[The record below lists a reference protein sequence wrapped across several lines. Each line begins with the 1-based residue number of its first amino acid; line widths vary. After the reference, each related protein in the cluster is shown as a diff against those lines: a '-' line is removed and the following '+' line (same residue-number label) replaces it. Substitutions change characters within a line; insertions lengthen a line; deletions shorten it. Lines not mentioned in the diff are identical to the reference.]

1 MKGQSKQKSSLWK
14 TALLVTLATV
24 CSLLVLPRFLA
35 SGTRQA
41 SPDWQR
47 EHSQRLRDP
56 FLTRCYVF
64 TGPTAHIFSRNI
76 AAWHG
81 SMIAATAPKGRF
93 PRSVA
98 GREDTLQAVRIEDI
112 PLESMPAWVG
122 KQLTVELRV
131 RHHGQGFIAGGNS
144 AYSGTLAAMG
154 DGIWNGFLFAM
165 HFPSNIL
172 SFQLGR
178 PKPEPA
184 LPVTALSR
192 IPAEVWTH
200 LAATWDGS
208 EVRIYVN
215 GLLAGRRLCTGPF
228 NPVPRSSRLRV
239 GYVGNGLG
247 CARFDIEHF
256 ALYTRCLSEDE
267 ILSTVWPGTEN
278 NSPDKL
284 ALLKSGTLL
293 AAGEPAQAATELTT
307 LHSSSL
313 PPILEALT
321 EFRLGESHREMGQY
335 AAAERWFTAAAAESR
350 PHSIRGAAV
359 TELQAL
365 RSAACQPPSAAM
377 RKDSSSLQASVT
389 YDEALQMKL
398 LASDRIAQRQLALNE
413 ADAWCQRFE
422 DQIHPILQ
430 ASCVRCHQQIS
441 DTSSN
446 PNPNPDLDAIHSAED
461 AISASRQLWQQVA
474 TVVQQPSHAGYDRLL
489 SVTDRQRLLHWINS
503 RPRMG
508 LCEEIPEDSDE
519 PRYFEEVGWR
529 IGFAAARRLTRTELH
544 NAIRDLLGVKLSDD
558 QLPPPEGSGGEGF
571 DTSSSTL
578 FTSSSLLESW
588 LQSVHFA
595 VDRAIG
601 VDLATHSFDNRTILR
616 QVPAHSITPRTAAQT
631 CLQSLAMRAWRRRPS
646 AQELERLL
654 TLFEESFRENSSFPT
669 AVGESA
675 KAILVSPAF
684 LMVAEPETGREG
696 DYPLGPEQLATR
708 MALFLWASIP
718 DAELLSA
725 ALDGKLDSPQEIR
738 EQIHRMLKD
747 PRAAALGQSFGLQWL
762 GLDRPDG
769 LQPDTQLFPDWT
781 PEVAALL
788 QEEASRFVAY
798 VLREDRPLTELLD
811 ADYVMANERLA
822 AFYGL
827 PDHVG
832 EEWQRVVVEDR
843 SRGGLLSLS
852 AVLTATSRPRRTSPV
867 LRGRWILETILGET
881 IEPPPPD
888 IPTLPEEADPD
899 APLTLRERL
908 EQHRSDPACAG
919 CHQTMDQLG
928 FALEEFGPTGKRRTH
943 DGTGTVDASGLLP
956 SGERIEGLA
965 GLRMALKARE
975 QQFLRLFCRR
985 LLGYALGREIE
996 RFDLCVVDRC
1006 LRRLQQSGNRS
1017 SAVLEEIILSYPFR
1031 HRQAVR

>member
-1 MKGQSKQKSSLWK
+1 MKDETKHKSSIRR
-14 TALLVTLATV
+14 TVLLATLATV
-24 CSLLVLPRFLA
+24 CSVLALPRFLA
-35 SGTRQA
+35 SGTRLA
-41 SPDWQR
+41 STDWQR

-56 FLTRCYVF
+56 LLTRCYVF
-64 TGPTAHIFSRNI
+64 TGPEAHAHTRNL

-81 SMIAATAPKGRF
+81 SLNPAAAPKGRL

-98 GREDTLQAVRIEDI
+98 GREDSLQAVRIEDI
-112 PLESMPAWVG
+112 PMESMPAYVG

-131 RHHGQGFIAGGNS
+131 RHHGQGFVLGGN
-144 AYSGTLAAMG
+144 APHSGTLAAMG
-154 DGIWNGFLFAM
+154 DGVWNGFLLAM
-165 HFPSNIL
+165 HFPANTL

-184 LPVTALSR
+184 LTVTALSR

-200 LAATWDGS
+200 LAATWDGR

-215 GLLAGRRLCTGPF
+215 GLLAGRRLCAGPF
-228 NPVPRSSRLRV
+228 IPVPRTSRLRV

-247 CARFDIEHF
+247 CVRFDIEHF
-256 ALYTRCLSEDE
+256 ALYTRCLSDEE
-267 ILSTVWPGTEN
+267 ILNTVWTNSTN
-278 NSPDKL
+278 NSSGRS
-284 ALLKSGTLL
+284 ALLKSGRLL
-293 AAGEPAQAATELTT
+293 ATGEPAQAATELTA
-307 LHSSSL
+307 LHKSSANPL
-313 PPILEALT
+313 LQGLT
-321 EFRLGESHREMGQY
+321 EFRLGESLRELGQY
-335 AAAERWFTAAAAESR
+335 VEAERWFTAAAAESR
-350 PHSIRGAAV
+350 PDSIRGAAV

-365 RSAACQPPSAAM
+365 KAAAFQPPSATM
-377 RKDSSSLQASVT
+377 RKDSTSLQAPAT
-389 YDEALQMKL
+389 YSETLQMKL
-398 LASDRIAQRQLALNE
+398 LASDRIAQKQLALNE
-413 ADAWCQRFE
+413 ADAWCDRFE
-422 DQIHPILQ
+422 MRIRPILQ
-430 ASCVRCHQQIS
+430 SACCRCHQEA
-441 DTSSN
+441 
-446 PNPNPDLDAIHSAED
+446 LDHRPVLDSIRSPED
-461 AISASRQLWQQVA
+461 AISAGRQFWQQVE
-474 TVVQQPSHAGYDRLL
+474 TVIHQQPTHAGLDQLL
-489 SVTDRQRLLHWINS
+489 SATDRQRLLHWINS

-508 LCEEIPEDSDE
+508 LCEEIPEDSEE

-544 NAIRDLLGVKLSDD
+544 NSIRDLLGVRLSDD

-595 VDRAIG
+595 VDRAIEA
-601 VDLATHSFDNRTILR
+601 DLNTDSLDDRRILQQLPR
-616 QVPAHSITPRTAAQT
+616 DSITARNAAET
-631 CLQSLAMRAWRRRPS
+631 CLQPLAMRAWRRRPT
-646 AQELERLL
+646 AEELERLL
-654 TLFEESFRENSSFPT
+654 TLFDDSFRENFSFTT
-669 AVGESA
+669 AVGEST

-684 LMVAEPETGREG
+684 LMVTEPETGSEG
-696 DYPLGPEQLATR
+696 DYQLRPEQLATR

-718 DAELLSA
+718 DAELLAA
-725 ALDGKLDSPQEIR
+725 ALDGNLESPQAIR
-738 EQIHRMLKD
+738 TQIRRMLKD
-747 PRAAALGQSFGLQWL
+747 PRAAALGESFGLQWL
-762 GLDRPDG
+762 GLDRPDS
-769 LQPDTQLFPDWT
+769 LQPDTQLFPEWT

-811 ADYVMANERLA
+811 ADYVIANQRLA
-822 AFYGL
+822 TFYGL
-827 PDHVG
+827 PGDVG
-832 EEWQRVVVEDR
+832 EDWDRVVVKDR

-867 LRGRWILETILGET
+867 LRGRWIMETILGET

-888 IPTLPEEADPD
+888 IPALPEEADPD

-928 FALEEFGPTGKRRTH
+928 FALEEFGPTGMRRTN
-943 DGTGTVDASGLLP
+943 DGTGTVDATGLLP
-956 SGERIEGLA
+956 SGERIDGLA
-965 GLRMALKARE
+965 GLRLALRARE

-985 LLGYALGREIE
+985 LLGYALGRELE

-1017 SAVLEEIILSYPFR
+1017 SAVFEEIILSYPFR
-1031 HRQAVR
+1031 NRQAVR

>member
-1 MKGQSKQKSSLWK
+1 MKDIQRQKSSLRK
-14 TALLVTLATV
+14 TFLLAAMATV
-24 CSLLVLPRFLA
+24 CSVLVLPRFLA
-35 SGTRQA
+35 SGTRLA
-41 SPDWQR
+41 SPEWQR

-56 FLTRCYVF
+56 FLTRCFVF
-64 TGPTAHIFSRNI
+64 TGPTAHIHTRNL

-81 SMIAATAPKGRF
+81 SLSAAAAPKGRF
-93 PRSVA
+93 PRTVP
-98 GREDTLQAVRIEDI
+98 GREDVLQAVRIEDI
-112 PLESMPAWVG
+112 PMESMPASVG
-122 KQLTVELRV
+122 GQLTVEFRV

-144 AYSGTLAAMG
+144 TYSGTLAAMG
-154 DGIWNGFLFAM
+154 DGIWNGFLFSM
-165 HFPSNIL
+165 HFPSNTL
-172 SFQLGR
+172 SFQLGH

-215 GLLAGRRLCTGPF
+215 GMLAGRRLCAGPF
-228 NPVPRSSRLRV
+228 FPVPRSSRLRV

-247 CARFDIEHF
+247 CVRFDIEHF
-256 ALYTRCLSEDE
+256 ALYTRCLSDAE
-267 ILSTVWPGTEN
+267 ILNAVWSIPASDSSGR
-278 NSPDKL
+278 L
-284 ALLKSGTLL
+284 ALLKSGRSL
-293 AAGEPAQAATELTT
+293 AAGEPAQAAEELTT
-307 LHSSSL
+307 LLRSS
-313 PPILEALT
+313 PPPLLQALT
-321 EFRLGESHREMGQY
+321 EFRLGETHRELREY
-335 AAAERWFTAAAAESR
+335 AAAEHWFSAAAADSR
-350 PHSIRGAAV
+350 PDSIRGAAV

-365 RSAACQPPSAAM
+365 KSAARQPPSATM
-377 RKDSSSLQASVT
+377 RKNSESLQASVT

-398 LASDRIAQRQLALNE
+398 LASDRIAQRQLVLNE
-413 ADAWCQRFE
+413 ADAWLQRFE
-422 DQIHPILQ
+422 DHIQPILRT
-430 ASCVRCHQQIS
+430 SCLRCHQQKS
-441 DTSSN
+441 GTSPTTN
-446 PNPNPDLDAIHSAED
+446 LDAVRSAEE
-461 AISASRQLWQQVA
+461 AISAGRQFWQQVA
-474 TVVQQPSHAGYDRLL
+474 SVVQQPAHASQDRLL
-489 SVTDRQRLLHWINS
+489 SDADRQRLLHWINS

-529 IGFAAARRLTRTELH
+529 IGFAAARRLTRTELR
-544 NAIRDLLGVKLSDD
+544 NAIRDLLRVKLSDD

-588 LQSVHFA
+588 LQAVHFA
-595 VDRAIG
+595 VDRAIES
-601 VDLATHSFDNRTILR
+601 DMATKSLDDRTILR
-616 QVPAHSITPRTAAQT
+616 QLPANPSTTRNAAQT
-631 CLQSLAMRAWRRRPS
+631 CLQQLAMRAWRRHPS
-646 AQELERLL
+646 ALELERLL
-654 TLFEESFRENSSFPT
+654 TLFDESFRENTSFHI

-675 KAILVSPAF
+675 KAILLSPAF
-684 LMVAEPETGREG
+684 LMVAEPETGTEG
-696 DYPLGPEQLATR
+696 DYPLRPEQLATR

-738 EQIHRMLKD
+738 MQIHRMLKD
-747 PRAAALGQSFGLQWL
+747 PRAAALGETFGLQWL
-762 GLDRPDG
+762 GLDRPDS
-769 LQPDTQLFPDWT
+769 LQPDTLLFPEWT
-781 PEVAALL
+781 PEVASLL
-788 QEEASRFVAY
+788 QEEASRFVAF

-811 ADYVMANERLA
+811 ADYVIADKRLA

-827 PDHVG
+827 PGHSG
-832 EEWQRVVVEDR
+832 EEWDQVVVKDR

-867 LRGRWILETILGET
+867 LRGRWIMETLLGET

-888 IPTLPEEADPD
+888 IPTLPEDADPD

-908 EQHRSDPACAG
+908 EQHRSDPACAD

-928 FALEEFGPTGKRRTH
+928 FALEEFGPTGRRRSH
-943 DGTGTVDASGLLP
+943 DGTGLVDASGLLP

-965 GLRMALKARE
+965 GLRLALKARE

-1017 SAVLEEIILSYPFR
+1017 FAVFEEIILSYPFR
-1031 HRQAVR
+1031 NRQAVR